1 MVQIKSDT
9 SVATTA
15 GDKMARVRLEHLQ
28 TVNSPSTS
36 NLDGLRLAHTLNTHI
51 KNGLDEIE
59 QSIQVQG
66 NRFKQLAITIE
77 TTDQQLGG
85 LFKP

>member
-1 MVQIKSDT
+1 MTQIKSDT

-15 GDKMARVRLEHLQ
+15 GDKMARVKLEHLQ
-28 TVNSPSTS
+28 TVNSPSIS
-36 NLDGLRLAHTLNTHI
+36 NLDGLRLAHTLNSHI
-51 KNGLDEIE
+51 ENGLDEIE
-59 QSIQVQG
+59 QSVRAQG
-66 NRFKQLAITIE
+66 IRFKKLAITIE